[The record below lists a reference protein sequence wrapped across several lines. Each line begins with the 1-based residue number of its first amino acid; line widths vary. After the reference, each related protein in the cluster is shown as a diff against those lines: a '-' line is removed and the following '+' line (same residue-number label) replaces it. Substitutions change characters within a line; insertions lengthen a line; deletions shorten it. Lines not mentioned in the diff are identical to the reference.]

1 MVIEDVP
8 VPVITVLDEVLIQVK
23 AASVDLVDIKIC
35 SGYGRVLRK
44 QLSRYNNVSS
54 DCVITVAKNVDLL
67 KVKLQQFEIIII
79 CNNVLQLE
87 LCIGLGQPCIC

>member
-8 VPVITVLDEVLIQVK
+8 VPVITVLDEVLVQVK

-54 DCVITVAKNVDLL
+54 E
-67 KVKLQQFEIIII
+67 F
-79 CNNVLQLE
+79 
-87 LCIGLGQPCIC
+87 G